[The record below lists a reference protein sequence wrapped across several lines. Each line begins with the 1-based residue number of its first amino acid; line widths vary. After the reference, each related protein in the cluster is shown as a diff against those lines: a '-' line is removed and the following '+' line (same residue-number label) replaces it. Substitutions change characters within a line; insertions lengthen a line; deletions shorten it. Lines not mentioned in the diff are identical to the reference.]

1 MKKPC
6 FDNYWVDSDSITNL
20 KHLFGHYLIREFI
33 EDLIDGE
40 EIEIKA
46 IRNFAKENIIALL
59 NLVHQELK
67 SIHRSDWESKNH
79 HSDSKSRN

>member
-6 FDNYWVDSDSITNL
+6 FDNYWVDSDSITHL

-46 IRNFAKENIIALL
+46 IRNFAKEIVIYAL
-59 NLVHQELK
+59 
-67 SIHRSDWESKNH
+67 RA
-79 HSDSKSRN
+79 